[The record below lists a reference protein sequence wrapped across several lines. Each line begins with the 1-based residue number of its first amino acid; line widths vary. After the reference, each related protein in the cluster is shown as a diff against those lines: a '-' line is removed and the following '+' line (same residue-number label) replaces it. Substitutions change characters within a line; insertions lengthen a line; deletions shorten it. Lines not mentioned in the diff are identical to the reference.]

1 MTASPL
7 SSPDGPA
14 PRGGGLPRAV
24 MDLSGLLK
32 RAGAQVHPGSVQDA
46 LRSLTLIDVSSEDD
60 LRWALKINL
69 VQDPGQYARFD
80 QFFDQVFWGRR
91 PEDDSGCRP
100 PEDGQEPGPGVES
113 TLDPTA
119 PPEGRMTPY
128 SPVEI
133 LRHRDLAGLNP
144 DEQEQ
149 ARRLIRE
156 LVRPLALKRSRRYR
170 PARKGRQVHFRRT
183 MRRSL
188 QSGGEL
194 VDLFRRARRPRRRQ
208 LVLLADVSGS
218 MDPYL
223 PFVLALVTSLGRLGR
238 EVSVFTFATRLTEIS
253 GLLRHADPRQVLTL
267 LGRRVPDW
275 SGGTRIGSALE
286 EFNLRYAP
294 RLAPAKTVVLIY
306 SDGWDRGTPDLL
318 AAQMARL
325 AGFAHRVVWLNPL
338 LKSPRYEPTCQGME
352 AALPFVDGLLPVH
365 TIGLLGQAAEAVFD

>member
-1 MTASPL
+1 M
-7 SSPDGPA
+7 
-14 PRGGGLPRAV
+14 
-24 MDLSGLLK
+24 
-32 RAGAQVHPGSVQDA
+32 
-46 LRSLTLIDVSSEDD
+46 RSLTLIDLSREED

-69 VQDPGQYARFD
+69 VQDPGQYAKFD

-91 PEDDSGCRP
+91 PEDHHGDQP
-100 PEDGQEPGPGVES
+100 PEEDTGSGLGVAQE
-113 TLDPTA
+113 TDPA
-119 PPEGRMTPY
+119 SPPEELIAPY
-128 SPVEI
+128 SPVEV
-133 LRHRDLAGLNP
+133 LRHRDLAGLDP

-156 LVRPLALKRSRRYR
+156 LVRPLALKRSRRHR

-194 VDLFRRARRPRRRQ
+194 VDLYRRARRPRRRK

-238 EVSVFTFATRLTEIS
+238 EVSVFTFATRLTEIT
-253 GLLRHADPRQVLTL
+253 GLLRNADPRQVLTL

-275 SGGTRIGSALE
+275 SGGTRIGSTLE
-286 EFNLRYAP
+286 EFNLRHAP
-294 RLAPAKTVVLIY
+294 RLAPAKTLVLIY
-306 SDGWDRGTPDLL
+306 SDGWDRGTPELMF
-318 AAQMARL
+318 AQMARL

-352 AALPFVDGLLPVH
+352 AALPFVDSLLPVH
-365 TIGLLGQAAEAVFD
+365 TAGLLGRAAEVITE